1 MGTTQQA
8 RNLVIDAGDRI
19 GSFRFLIR
27 DRDTKFTA
35 ASGSVFASTG
45 MRIVKSPPRAPRAN
59 CYPERWVRT
68 VRTEC
73 TDRTLIY
80 GQAQLRA
87 VPRAYAGHCS
97 GHRPHRSRR
106 QRPPGHDEMA
116 IVRLDAPVQR
126 RKILG
131 GVISEYHRAASS

>member
-1 MGTTQQA
+1 
-8 RNLVIDAGDRI
+8 
-19 GSFRFLIR
+19 
-27 DRDTKFTA
+27 
-35 ASGSVFASTG
+35 
-45 MRIVKSPPRAPRAN
+45 MRIVKSPSRAPRAN
-59 CYPERWVRT
+59 CYSERWVRT

-87 VPRAYAGHCS
+87 VPRAYAGHCN

-116 IVRLDAPVQR
+116 IVRLDAPGQR

-131 GVISEYHRAASS
+131 GVISEYHRGSIKLSR